1 MTDPRERRAS
11 ERFPVNQDTVCDFVS
26 PVVENF
32 GAARIKNISNEGI
45 GVIVSKKVDA
55 GTLLAVNL
63 VNRARTFNKTV
74 IVRVAHVTPAG
85 GGFLIGGTFQTPLTY
100 EELRTMV
107 M

>member
-1 MTDPRERRAS
+1 
-11 ERFPVNQDTVCDFVS
+11 
-26 PVVENF
+26 VENF